1 MQTRAN
7 DGRRPRMPPAWSAWI
22 AAAAVAG
29 CGGAAALVVPFF
41 TFGFGFTGDVG
52 GAQHTVALNL
62 APNEPTTASGQF
74 DPLGSN
80 LTIETQPQHTV
91 TGSYT
96 GCTMT
101 INTPTAAEPLAT
113 SYSGRFTSKDVIE
126 LTPLTPAPSASIP
139 VLILLR
145 SNGGTDS
152 RAETC

>member
-1 MQTRAN
+1 MQAQRNDTR
-7 DGRRPRMPPAWSAWI
+7 RLRLPPGWSAWI
-22 AAAAVAG
+22 AAVAVAA

-62 APNEPTTASGQF
+62 APNAPTTASGLF
-74 DPLGSN
+74 DPIGSN
-80 LTIETQPQHTV
+80 LTIETQPQIDV

-101 INTPTAAEPLAT
+101 INAPTAAPPLAT
-113 SYSGRFTSKDVIE
+113 SYSGRFTSKDVIAM
-126 LTPLTPAPSASIP
+126 TPLSPAPSASIP